1 MPNYGPDAGGN
12 KVLLKGSNFDPFFEE
27 SIDNH
32 NDTFCEF
39 EGIGKVKA
47 EVINSTKAYCIA
59 PANYILDKTYVE
71 ITLNDQQYTDDN
83 VPYYYYR
90 PPQVFDIDPREGP
103 TKGGT
108 VVIVYGNKFKD
119 SKNITCKF
127 NHTITKGTFIDQNKI
142 RCVSPPTDRPG
153 YVPLTI
159 SYEGERYS
167 SETVKYLYYDTP
179 EIYNITPTCGP
190 VTGYT

>member
-1 MPNYGPDAGGN
+1 M
-12 KVLLKGSNFDPFFEE
+12 LEE
-27 SIDNH
+27 
-32 NDTFCEF
+32 TR
-39 EGIGKVKA
+39 V
-47 EVINSTKAYCIA
+47 EV
-59 PANYILDKTYVE
+59 
-71 ITLNDQQYTDDN
+71 TLNNQQYTDDN

-108 VVIVYGNKFKD
+108 KVIVFGTKFKD
-119 SKNITCKF
+119 SKNITCRF
-127 NHTITKGTFIDQNKI
+127 GNQPVHGTWLDSSRIQ
-142 RCVSPPTDRPG
+142 CVSPPTDKPG

-179 EIYNITPTCGP
+179 EVYNITPTCGP
-190 VTGYT
+190 V